1 MSMQRSDMMKVLRDL
16 ADNLEGVDMPVELA
30 VFEHH
35 ENVTPPE
42 LGGAIADVKWHGRSI
57 VIHVGDL
64 AFANHMSLAKRLPEP

>member
-1 MSMQRSDMMKVLRDL
+1 MSMQRSDMMKVLRGL
-16 ADNLEGVDMPVELA
+16 ADNLEGVDIPVEIT

-42 LGGAIADVKWHGRSI
+42 LGGAIAGVKWHGRSI

-64 AFANHMSLAKRLPEP
+64 AMANHMSLVERLTP